1 MLQFTPGRPAE
12 QGPTQRAAIHTAPA
26 KAQTLVDGIASYY
39 GREHQG
45 KKTASGEIFD
55 MDQLTAA
62 HRSLPFGCKVKVT
75 NLSNNRSVIL
85 RINDRGPY
93 VPGRILDLSRAAAEQ
108 LEMIREGIVKVK
120 MEVLDADRS
129 R

>member
-1 MLQFTPGRPAE
+1 MSLTLPALLV
-12 QGPTQRAAIHTAPA
+12 ALNLTALPILA
-26 KAQTLVDGIASYY
+26 DGVASYY

-55 MDQLTAA
+55 MNQLTAA
-62 HRSLPFGCKVKVT
+62 HRSLPFGCKVRVT
-75 NLSNNRSVIL
+75 NLSNNRSVVV

-93 VPGRILDLSRAAAEQ
+93 VPGRILDLSQAAAERLQ
-108 LEMIREGIVKVK
+108 MIRDGTVKVK
-120 MEVLDADRS
+120 MEVLAADRS